1 MTESTSS
8 QRAVSSAVYL
18 DSSRPIVERVRDLLS
33 RLTLTEKIGQMRNPA
48 QAIPRLNLPAYDFWN
63 EALHGVA
70 RNGRATIF
78 PQVIGMAATWDPVL
92 IEKIGAAVG
101 DEARAKYHVALR
113 RKGSTGIYQGLTMW
127 SPNINIFRDPR
138 WGRGQETWGEDPF
151 LTGEMGAAY
160 VHGLQGDHP
169 IYLKTAACAKHFAV
183 HSGPEKLRHT
193 FNAKVSLRDLNATY
207 LPAFKKLVTEGGVE
221 AVMGAYNRTND
232 EPCCGSSFL
241 LVKTLRGDW
250 AFQGHVVSD
259 CGALTDFHQGHRVTK
274 DVVESA
280 ALALKAGCDLSCICT
295 YDHLGEAIE
304 RRLITEA
311 DIDRSLG
318 RTLATRFKL
327 GMFDPPADVPY
338 AAIPLSVVN
347 SAEHRQLAYEAAVK
361 SIVLLK
367 NKDNILPIREQARRI
382 MLVGPNAASVDALL
396 GNYYGLNDSLTT
408 LMQGIVARVPEGVG
422 LEYRPGCPLTQ
433 QSELKDWSLVEAPT
447 ADVTI
452 ACMGLSPLMEGEE
465 GDASMSDER
474 GDRAQISLPPVQ
486 VEYLT
491 KLASAGAKVVLVLT
505 GGSPIALGDLED
517 LMEAVVYVWYPG
529 QEGGKAVADVLFG
542 DAVPSGKLPLTFPK
556 SLDQLP
562 PFEDYSMTG
571 RTYRY
576 ATEEPLYPFGF
587 GLSYTRFSYS
597 DLVLDESTIRAGESL
612 SLRCTLTNSGS
623 VEAEEVAQIYLSD
636 LEASTVVPLHNLIGF
651 RRVHLEPGER
661 TVIMFTVTPEMM
673 KMVND
678 AGDRVLEPGEFRVTI
693 GGCSPS
699 ERGVRLGASA
709 PVSMAFTVTAKN

>member
-1 MTESTSS
+1 MTESTST
-8 QRAVSSAVYL
+8 QQTVSSAVYL
-18 DSSRPIVERVRDLLS
+18 DPSRPIAERVRDLLS
-33 RLTLTEKIGQMRNPA
+33 RLTLAEKIGQMRNPA
-48 QAIPRLNLPAYDFWN
+48 QAIPRLNIPAYDFWS

-78 PQVIGMAATWDPVL
+78 PQAIGMAATWDPVL
-92 IEKIGAAVG
+92 IQKIGSVVG
-101 DEARAKYHVALR
+101 DEARAKYHEALR

-151 LTGEMGAAY
+151 LTGEMGSAY
-160 VHGLQGDHP
+160 VRGLQGDHP
-169 IYLKTAACAKHFAV
+169 KYLKTAACAKHFAV
-183 HSGPEKLRHT
+183 HSGPERLRHT

-207 LPAFKKLVTEGGVE
+207 LPAFKKLVTEAGVE

-259 CGALTDFHQGHRVTK
+259 CGALTDFHQGHKVTK
-274 DVVESA
+274 DVVESG

-295 YDHLGEAIE
+295 YDHLGEAID
-304 RRLITEA
+304 RGLITEA

-347 SAEHRQLAYEAAVK
+347 SDEHRQLAYEAAVK

-367 NKDNILPIREQARRI
+367 NKGNILPIREQARKI
-382 MLVGPNAASVDALL
+382 MLVGPNAASIDVLL
-396 GNYYGLNDSLTT
+396 GNYYGLNDTLTT

-447 ADVTI
+447 ADATI
-452 ACMGLSPLMEGEE
+452 ACMGLSPLLEGEE
-465 GDASMSDER
+465 GDASMSGEQ
-474 GDRAQISLPPVQ
+474 GDRAQISLPPIQ
-486 VEYLT
+486 IEYLR
-491 KLASAGAKVVLVLT
+491 KLAISGAKVVLVLT

-517 LMEAVVYVWYPG
+517 LMEAIVYVWYPG

-542 DAVPSGKLPLTFPK
+542 DEVPSGKLPLTFPK

-587 GLSYTRFSYS
+587 GLSYTRFTYS
-597 DLVLDESTIRAGESL
+597 DLALDKNTIRAGESL
-612 SLRCTLTNSGS
+612 SLRCTLTNSGA

-636 LEASTVVPLHNLIGF
+636 LEASTVVPLHSLIGF
-651 RRVHLEPGER
+651 RRVHLKSGER
-661 TVIMFTVTPEMM
+661 TVITFTVTPEMM

-678 AGDRVLEPGEFRVTI
+678 AGDRVLEPGEFRVTV

-699 ERGVRLGASA
+699 ERGVRLGAPA
-709 PVSMAFTVTAKN
+709 PVSMAFTVTA

>member
-1 MTESTSS
+1 MTESTST
-8 QRAVSSAVYL
+8 QQTVSSAVYL
-18 DSSRPIVERVRDLLS
+18 DPSRPIVERVRDLLS
-33 RLTLTEKIGQMRNPA
+33 RLTLDEKIGQMRNPA
-48 QAIPRLNLPAYDFWN
+48 QAIPRLNIPAYDFWS

-70 RNGRATIF
+70 RNGRATVF
-78 PQVIGMAATWDPVL
+78 PQAIGMAATWDPVL
-92 IEKIGAAVG
+92 IQKIGSVVG
-101 DEARAKYHVALR
+101 DEARAKYHEALR

-151 LTGEMGAAY
+151 LTGEMGTAY
-160 VHGLQGDHP
+160 VRGLQGDHP
-169 IYLKTAACAKHFAV
+169 KYLKTAACAKHFAV

-207 LPAFKKLVTEGGVE
+207 LPAFKKLVTEAGVE

-259 CGALTDFHQGHRVTK
+259 CGALTDFHQGHKVTK

-295 YDHLGEAIE
+295 YDHLGEAID
-304 RRLITEA
+304 RGLITEA

-347 SAEHRQLAYEAAVK
+347 SAEHRQVAYEAAVK

-367 NKDNILPIREQARRI
+367 NKGNILPIREQARKI
-382 MLVGPNAASVDALL
+382 MLVGPNAASVDVLL

-452 ACMGLSPLMEGEE
+452 ACMGLSPLLEGEE
-465 GDASMSDER
+465 GDASMSDAQ
-474 GDRAQISLPPVQ
+474 GDRTQITLPPIQ
-486 VEYLT
+486 AEYLR
-491 KLASAGAKVVLVLT
+491 KLAIGGAKVVLVLT

-517 LMEAVVYVWYPG
+517 LMEAIVSVWYPG

-542 DAVPSGKLPLTFPK
+542 DAVPSGRLPLTFPK

-562 PFEDYSMTG
+562 PFEDYNMTG

-587 GLSYTRFSYS
+587 GLSYTCFTYS
-597 DLVLDESTIRAGESL
+597 DLALDKSTIRAGESL

-636 LEASTVVPLHNLIGF
+636 LEASTVVPMHSLIGF
-651 RRVHLEPGER
+651 RRVHLKSGER
-661 TVIMFTVTPEMM
+661 TVITFTVTPEMM
-673 KMVND
+673 TMVND
-678 AGDRVLEPGEFRVTI
+678 AGDRVLEPGEFRATV

-699 ERGVRLGASA
+699 ERGVRLGAPA
-709 PVSMAFTVTAKN
+709 PVSMAFTVTA

>member
-1 MTESTSS
+1 MTESAPT
-8 QRAVSSAVYL
+8 QQTVSSAVYL
-18 DSSRPIVERVRDLLS
+18 DTSRPIVERVQDLLS
-33 RLTLTEKIGQMRNPA
+33 RLTLDEKIGQMRNPA
-48 QAIPRLNLPAYDFWN
+48 QAIPRLNIPAYDFWS

-70 RNGRATIF
+70 RNGRATVF
-78 PQVIGMAATWDPVL
+78 PQAIGMAATWDPVL
-92 IEKIGAAVG
+92 VKKIGSVVG
-101 DEARAKYHVALR
+101 DEARAKYHEALR

-160 VHGLQGDHP
+160 VRGLQGDHP
-169 IYLKTAACAKHFAV
+169 KYLKTAACAKHFAV

-207 LPAFKKLVTEGGVE
+207 LPAFKKLVTEAGVE

-232 EPCCGSSFL
+232 EPCCASQLL
-241 LVKTLRGDW
+241 LVKALRGDW

-259 CGALTDFHQGHRVTK
+259 CGALTDFHQGHKVTK

-295 YDHLGEAIE
+295 YDHLGEAID
-304 RRLITEA
+304 RGLITEA

-318 RTLATRFKL
+318 RTLVTRFKL

-338 AAIPLSVVN
+338 GAIPLSVVN
-347 SAEHRQLAYEAAVK
+347 CAEHRQVAYEAAVK

-367 NKDNILPIREQARRI
+367 NKGNILPIREHARKI
-382 MLVGPNAASVDALL
+382 MLVGPNAASVDVLL

-408 LMQGIVARVPEGVG
+408 LLQGIVARVPEGVG

-433 QSELKDWSLVEAPT
+433 HSEQKDWSLVDAPT

-452 ACMGLSPLMEGEE
+452 ACMGLSPLLEGEE
-465 GDASMSDER
+465 GDASMSDAQ
-474 GDRAQISLPPVQ
+474 GDRTQITLPPIQ
-486 VEYLT
+486 AEYLR
-491 KLASAGAKVVLVLT
+491 KLASGGAKVVLVLT

-517 LMEAVVYVWYPG
+517 LMEGIVYVWYPG
-529 QEGGKAVADVLFG
+529 QDGGKAVADVLFG

-562 PFEDYSMTG
+562 PFEDYDMTG

-576 ATEEPLYPFGF
+576 ATQEPLFPFGF
-587 GLSYTRFSYS
+587 GLSYTRFTYS
-597 DLVLDESTIRAGESL
+597 DLALDKSTIRAGESL
-612 SLRCTLTNSGS
+612 ALRCTLTNSGT
-623 VEAEEVAQIYLSD
+623 VEAEEVAQVYLSD
-636 LEASTVVPLHNLIGF
+636 LEASTIVPLHSLIGF
-651 RRVHLEPGER
+651 RRVHLKPGER
-661 TVIMFTVTPEMM
+661 TVITFTVTPEMT

-678 AGDRVLEPGEFRVTI
+678 DGDRVLEPGEFRVTV

-699 ERGVRLGASA
+699 ERGVRLGAPA
-709 PVSMAFTVTAKN
+709 PVSMAFTVTA